1 MWRIPSAP
9 SAKLDGI
16 RITSTCVENTILIK
30 SPRLITEDHLHMCGE
45 YSLTGV
51 IILSSTGSPPHVWR
65 IQEQMSIYCSNIGI
79 TSTCVENTNSGKIK
93 THQFKDHLHMCG
105 EYLMTC
111 KKRLLIWG
119 SPPHVWRI
127 RISTNS
133 IDQITGI
140 TSTCVENTTLSF
152 SLFILKVGSPP
163 HVWRIPLQNCP
174 NLLQFGITS
183 TCVENT

>member
-105 EYLMTC
+105 EYD
-111 KKRLLIWG
+111 KRTGVQLCSLG

-127 RISTNS
+127 LNDLQEAIVNLR
-133 IDQITGI
+133 I
-140 TSTCVENTTLSF
+140 TSTCVENTYQ
-152 SLFILKVGSPP
+152 
-163 HVWRIPLQNCP
+163 H
-174 NLLQFGITS
+174 
-183 TCVENT
+183 